1 MNLSW
6 LIPVHKHSRRSPDP
20 VLPVVVVIVA
30 LLRGGSI
37 LPRITAVLLDVQI
50 LLGVFT
56 LILVTKS
63 VSVLHI
69 VCMAAALGLAHAF
82 AKKDNR
88 TAVAGSLLR
97 RLSRCWCSVTCSN
110 GASCG
115 TAVCVLTCCTDCR
128 AISRKPRFAL
138 AGAPWFMTPCVGGA
152 AN

>member
-6 LIPVHKHSRRSPDP
+6 LIPVHKHLGETLI

-88 TAVAGSLLR
+88 TAVAGAFSG
-97 RLSRCWCSVTCSN
+97 V
-110 GASCG
+110 
-115 TAVCVLTCCTDCR
+115 
-128 AISRKPRFAL
+128 FAL
-138 AGAPWFMTPCVGGA
+138 LVLGYLFQRGILPDGGLRLTLH
-152 AN
+152 